1 MLNKELC
8 QRCKREYEP
17 HYEVGAEWTGGDD
30 VLWTQG
36 LVECPELGK
45 RVNGNDAITD
55 IRRCAPESCPYAA
68 EHVMRE
74 QSVGEAVP
82 EDDVKAATTA
92 VFDELWNVGDGILR
106 GEDIER
112 LIQEQ
117 AEDL

>member
-17 HYEVGAEWTGGDD
+17 SWETGAGWTGGDD
-30 VLWTQG
+30 ALWVQG
-36 LVECPELGK
+36 LVECPY
-45 RVNGNDAITD
+45 RATPQNGHDGITD
-55 IRRCAPESCPYAA
+55 IRRCAPEGCPYAA

-74 QSVGEAVP
+74 QSAGQAVS
-82 EDDVKAATTA
+82 EEEVKAATTA